1 MLQEISITRNGEWR
15 MTERNSHTEIAE
27 AAIKCFADDGNLDLG
42 ELNVL
47 IGLAL
52 QDSKISEEERRIVGD
67 VLCVLS
73 ESSVTPVVWER
84 IKQIQRRYNV

>member
-1 MLQEISITRNGEWR
+1 
-15 MTERNSHTEIAE
+15 MTDTSSHGEIAE
-27 AAIKCFADDGNLDLG
+27 AAIKCFTDDGNLDLG

-52 QDSKISEEERRIVGD
+52 QDGEISEEERRIVGD
-67 VLCVLS
+67 VLCMLS
-73 ESSVTPVVWER
+73 ESKVTPVVWER